1 MTETTQNPKD
11 QLLEAALMH
20 VPFDGWSEATFQA
33 AIADTGVDSTIA
45 RAVCP
50 RGSVDLAVAFHKQG
64 DAKMLE
70 RMKSEDLSEMKFRDK
85 IAAMVRFRLEV
96 VTDKEVVRRGT
107 TLFALPQHAPDG
119 AKLVWGTCDA
129 IWDALGD
136 TSDDVNWY
144 TKRATLS
151 AVYSATVL
159 FWLGDTSDGHQ
170 ATWEFL
176 DRRIEN
182 VMQIE
187 KLKAQANNSPTLSR
201 LMAGP
206 NWLLSHVKAP
216 NRLPKM
222 DLPGSWTSPRR

>member
-50 RGSVDLAVAFHKQG
+50 RGAVDLAVAFHKQG

-159 FWLGDTSDGHQ
+159 FWLGDTSEDHQ

-187 KLKAQANNSPTLSR
+187 KLKAQVNNSPTLSK

-216 NRLPKM
+216 TRLPKM